1 MSPVSPLGQNF
12 SMLFVDI
19 SQNVLQTEN
28 SALRRNIEVFR
39 KIQLVVI
46 AGQGSGFVETGF
58 FTISHI
64 VNDKTKQA
72 CNYLAET
79 NIG

>member
-1 MSPVSPLGQNF
+1 M
-12 SMLFVDI
+12 
-19 SQNVLQTEN
+19 LQTEN

-46 AGQGSGFVETGF
+46 AGQGSGFVETGLS
-58 FTISHI
+58 TISNI

-72 CNYLAET
+72 
-79 NIG
+79 